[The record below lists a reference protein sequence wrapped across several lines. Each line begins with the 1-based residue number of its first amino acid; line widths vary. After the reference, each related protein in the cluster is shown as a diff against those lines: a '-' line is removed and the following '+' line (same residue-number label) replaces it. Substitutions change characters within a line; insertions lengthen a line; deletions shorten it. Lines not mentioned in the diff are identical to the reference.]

1 MRTVVGISQKIK
13 RAWLDVV
20 LDRLVQTTDETDL
33 RMFLDHHLREELP
46 GKASRAKASGIIL
59 RIWSG
64 IPRAH
69 RALRDHAVALLPRIS
84 GQERV
89 WLHWGMTALAYP
101 FFRDTAEVVG
111 RLLALQDDCTT
122 AQVQAR
128 IMTTWG
134 DRATSKEAAQK
145 LLTTWVDWEV
155 LRSTKTKGHF
165 LLARKMTTSIPDLQ
179 LWLLEALLGASA
191 ADEIEAQQVL
201 RLPEGFPFTLNI
213 GVADLRKHEEF
224 TIHRQG
230 LDMDIVALRQV
241 KGEPPSKLTK
251 KPGRKLAAQPVQ
263 PSLFEPHAAEAVS
276 GTGQPMPVVRVTSPT
291 VDEKQDGVDEP
302 HQIEASIRHDVQPTL
317 AERAARVRQ
326 VRGMV
331 RVPDGPFAAP
341 AAECAAQFRDGCY
354 FSCIALTQAVLEAAV
369 RHMWQVT
376 HTKKPHQGGSFAH
389 NLDALHKRQI
399 ISDAWKTKLAQVW
412 ADRHTFLSLR
422 PSEESD
428 RQQLA
433 DTAHY
438 TLQLLNE
445 LAQAFFGFVM
455 RDGIVVPN
463 RPADEVITD
472 GEAKEG

>member
-1 MRTVVGISQKIK
+1 MRTIVGISQKIK

-20 LDRLVQTTDETDL
+20 LDRLSQTTDETHL
-33 RMFLDHHLREELP
+33 RTFLDQHLQEELP
-46 GKASRAKASGIIL
+46 GKASRAKAAGIIL

-69 RALRDHAVALLPRIS
+69 LPLRDQAVALLPRIS

-89 WLHWGMTALAYP
+89 WLHWGMAALAYP

-111 RLLALQDDCTT
+111 RLLALQDACTT

-128 IMTTWG
+128 IMMTWG
-134 DRATSKEAAQK
+134 DRATSKEAVQK
-145 LLTTWVDWEV
+145 LLTTLVDWEV

-165 LLARKMTTSIPDLQ
+165 LLARKMAASIPDLQ

-201 RLPEGFPFTLNI
+201 RLPEGFPFTLDI
-213 GVADLRKHEEF
+213 GVADLRKHEGF

-241 KGEPPSKLTK
+241 KGEPPSKPPK
-251 KPGRKLAAQPVQ
+251 KPVQKPAAQPLQ
-263 PSLFEPHAAEAVS
+263 PSLFEQHAAEAGS
-276 GTGQPMPVVRVTSPT
+276 GTGQPMPVVRVTSTT

-302 HQIEASIRHDVQPTL
+302 RQVEASIRSDVQPT
-317 AERAARVRQ
+317 RADRVARVRQ
-326 VRGMV
+326 VRRMV
-331 RVPDGPFAAP
+331 RVPDSPFAAP
-341 AAECAAQFRDGCY
+341 AAECAAQFRDGRY
-354 FSCIALTQAVLEAAV
+354 FSCIALTQAVLEAV
-369 RHMWQVT
+369 VCHMWQVT
-376 HTKKPHQGGSFAH
+376 LKKKPHQEGSFAH

-399 ISDAWKTKLAQVW
+399 ISDAWKTKLDQMW
-412 ADRHTFLSLR
+412 TDRHTFLSLR

-463 RPADEVITD
+463 RPA
-472 GEAKEG
+472 